1 MFNFE
6 MFFYSCWSCS
16 LSLSAL
22 LPKEQGKMP
31 RVRPKLAP
39 CFLPLVLTTMGDILH
54 RDLVATLEA
63 STGLS
68 NDLLRLSQL
77 QLLHPPTGKLPLLQL
92 LHPPTG
98 ELPLILIVIR

>member
-6 MFFYSCWSCS
+6 KFFYSCWSFS

-39 CFLPLVLTTMGDILH
+39 CFLPLVPTTMGDILH
-54 RDLVATLEA
+54 RDLVSTMEA
-63 STGLS
+63 STRLS
-68 NDLLRLSQL
+68 NDLLRLPQ
-77 QLLHPPTGKLPLLQL
+77 LQL